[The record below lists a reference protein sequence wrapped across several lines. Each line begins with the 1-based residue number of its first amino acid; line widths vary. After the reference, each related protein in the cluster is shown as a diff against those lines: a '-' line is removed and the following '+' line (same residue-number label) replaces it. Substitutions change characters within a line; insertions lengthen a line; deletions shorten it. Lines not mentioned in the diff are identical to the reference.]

1 MKKFLIGLMCTFILT
16 GCSNVETTTSEEV
29 PNDPIVVK
37 TSPGCEV
44 DFLAKNCYYGY
55 VEIDN
60 HIYLMFRSSSGHSGG
75 ITHSGTC
82 PCNNLNKIKEK

>member
-1 MKKFLIGLMCTFILT
+1 MKKFFIGLVCIFILT
-16 GCSNVETTTSEEV
+16 GCSNVETTKSKEV
-29 PNDPIVVK
+29 PEAPIVVK
-37 TSPGCEV
+37 TAPGSEV
-44 DFLAKNCYYGY
+44 DLAKNCYYGY

-82 PCNNLNKIKEK
+82 PCNNSNKVEEK